1 MKGIQYREPL
11 SSPPSRRK
19 QGTLAKNINSICD
32 SLTEF
37 FLPEP
42 THISSGFGTMSHI
55 DRFAIGTPAW
65 HLALFSTEVHAFAH
79 SSTLNTLHLSDHAI
93 FGIDIS
99 AKQPIPSNSHP
110 IPSFITKH
118 RIFKNLIQEALHYF
132 NFASCTLA
140 MHFAEL
146 NVIIRV
152 FLFVLR
158 YLYSLNLPSNPGM
171 ILIFLL
177 KIPLMLIM
185 LMNKIV
191 ILAPGWCGLKMFLLL
206 HALLISLI

>member
-1 MKGIQYREPL
+1 MKGIQYKEPL
-11 SSPPSRRK
+11 SPPPSRRK

-158 YLYSLNLPSNPGM
+158 SSFNLRLPLNLGM
-171 ILIFLL
+171 SLTLFLRKLL
-177 KIPLMLIM
+177 KLIM
-185 LMNKIV
+185 LMSR
-191 ILAPGWCGLKMFLLL
+191 ILVFVLGWCGLRMLTKP
-206 HALLISLI
+206 HTW

>member
-1 MKGIQYREPL
+1 MKGIQYKEPL
-11 SSPPSRRK
+11 SPPPSRRK

-158 YLYSLNLPSNPGM
+158 SSFNLRLPLNLGM
-171 ILIFLL
+171 SLTLFLRKLL
-177 KIPLMLIM
+177 KLIM
-185 LMNKIV
+185 LMSR
-191 ILAPGWCGLKMFLLL
+191 ILVFVLGWCGLRMLTEP
-206 HALLISLI
+206 HTW